1 MNISITLLVQ
11 SIQYNHKSWNNKIQ
25 VNRVYGCM
33 QIRSNM
39 KSSFPPLPPRT
50 RQRYNL
56 EEWIKTEPPPL
67 PSKQSLITELS
78 SLNIDDSESRSL
90 IKIVTTDIPKIT
102 PHRLD
107 VYRVP
112 PFLYDESFSINCL
125 SSQASYSVYSVIS
138 PRSKHLLIGTIGL
151 RLLSFSHSNLAKQVP
166 GLKNM
171 ITSRITC
178 LVNLSAEYI
187 WGGTSCGSIFIYHIP
202 TDSIVSRCIGIHSNG
217 LGVDNTN
224 TSNRIRDEMIGIIFN
239 SITRSVWTIDIHGR
253 LFVWN
258 CDRMNTFENSHT
270 FAFKIVLN
278 TSRSL
283 SLSRILYDRIGFFH
297 YKTLLFIVSKKYI
310 IYCDPTRVE
319 YSIQNGGPQSCLE
332 CNLIDI
338 TLLLSSL
345 RIGSITCTDNHDSY
359 LVTGHE
365 TGKIIIWD
373 ISALSPLK
381 IIQLSM
387 YKITSIKISLS
398 INQSKSIWI
407 GLSTGKIIVLRQF
420 SDTWI
425 VFAEWKSHRA
435 SISHF
440 VSDQDGCI
448 VSICQ
453 NNQILLWDET
463 LNDIIQSKKR
473 DLPTLSTTISLY
485 LTTWNV
491 AAIRPSTSKSF
502 IMEWIKEAIKSDM
515 FVIGLQEI
523 VDLES
528 KRDTA
533 KALLSVKDKSSP
545 NVMADESIQAK
556 SWISLIQECL
566 KIVSNKF
573 ILLGNGSMV
582 GLFMAIWIRSDMQV
596 LDPKLDWGTVKTGL
610 GGIHGNKGSVYARC
624 ILNRTTSLALFN
636 VHLAAGQE
644 SVSHR
649 NADASLILRSAS
661 FPSSSGMNIR
671 FEGGGDGSMALDCS
685 YIFFFGDLN
694 YRIQL
699 CRKQVM
705 QYIQQGDLET
715 LWKYDQLEQQRHIN
729 PHFILSSDGFLEA
742 SIECPKETY
751 RKEFDNKGLSS
762 CSHFLPTYKYDIGK
776 DDYDTGEKQ
785 RVPSWCDRILIRCQ
799 PSRREICNGIDNPLE
814 GMNISI
820 PIYRWECKSSD
831 HRPVSAQFLIPVKNR
846 LHE

>member
-1 MNISITLLVQ
+1 
-11 SIQYNHKSWNNKIQ
+11 
-25 VNRVYGCM
+25 M

-56 EEWIKTEPPPL
+56 EEWIKTDPPPL
-67 PSKQSLITELS
+67 PPKQSLTTELS
-78 SLNIDDSESRSL
+78 NLNMDDNQSRSL
-90 IKIVTTDIPKIT
+90 IKITSTDTPKII

-107 VYRVP
+107 VYRIP
-112 PFLYDESFSINCL
+112 PFLYDESFSINCSPTH
-125 SSQASYSVYSVIS
+125 SSYPVYSVIA
-138 PRSKHLLIGTIGL
+138 PKPKHLLIGTIGL
-151 RLLSFSHSNLAKQVP
+151 RLLSFNDSSLAKQVS
-166 GLKNM
+166 GLKDM

-178 LVNLSAEYI
+178 LVNVSSEYA
-187 WGGTSCGSIFIYHIP
+187 WGGTNCGSLFIYHIP
-202 TDSIVSRCIGIHSNG
+202 TDTIVSRRIGIHSHG
-217 LGVDNTN
+217 LGVDGTN
-224 TSNRIRDEMIGIIFN
+224 NNDRIRDGMISIIFN
-239 SITRSVWTIDIHGR
+239 PIIQSIWTIDIHGR
-253 LFVWN
+253 LFVWD
-258 CDRMNTFENSHT
+258 CSRVDTLENSHIFT
-270 FAFKIVLN
+270 FKIVLN
-278 TSRSL
+278 ACKSL
-283 SLSRILYDRIGFFH
+283 SLSRVLYDRIGFFH
-297 YKTLLFIVSKKYI
+297 YKTQLFIVSKKYI
-310 IYCDPTRVE
+310 MYCDPTRVE

-332 CNLIDI
+332 CNLVDI
-338 TLLLSSL
+338 TSFLSSL
-345 RIGSITCTDNHDSY
+345 RIGSITCSDNQNSC

-365 TGKIIIWD
+365 TGKITVWD
-373 ISALSPLK
+373 ISTLSPLQ

-398 INQSKSIWI
+398 VNETKNVWI

-453 NNQILLWDET
+453 DSQILLWDET
-463 LNDIIQSKKR
+463 LNAIMQSKKR
-473 DLPTLSTTISLY
+473 DLPVLSTTISLY

-491 AAIRPSTSKSF
+491 AAIRPSASKSF
-502 IMEWIKEAIKSDM
+502 IMEWIKEAIKSDI

-545 NVMADESIQAK
+545 NIMADESVQAK

-566 KIVSNKF
+566 QIVSNKF

-582 GLFMAIWIRSDMQV
+582 GLFMAIWIRDDMQI
-596 LDPKLDWGTVKTGL
+596 LEPKLDWGTVKTGL
-610 GGIHGNKGSVYARC
+610 GGMHGNKGSVYARC
-624 ILNRTTSLALFN
+624 ILNRTTSFALFN

-644 SVSHR
+644 SISQR

-661 FPSSSGMNIR
+661 FPLPSDMNIT

-699 CRKQVM
+699 DRKQAM

-742 SIECPKETY
+742 SIECPKEVY
-751 RKEFDNKGLSS
+751 RKEFDNKALSS

-799 PSRREICNGIDNPLE
+799 PSRREICNGIDNSLE
-814 GMNISI
+814 GMNILI
-820 PIYRWECKSSD
+820 PIHRWECKSSD
-831 HRPVSAQFLIPVKNR
+831 HRPISAKFLIPVKDR